1 MNCNVLQQN
10 WPKTETTRIDQIQEW
25 QQIHTNLNPNKEY
38 SAAKQDEA
46 IIIYEKPNRQE
57 PVSVINELKPARTG

>member
-10 WPKTETTRIDQIQEW
+10 LQKTETTRIDQIQEW
-25 QQIHTNLNPNKEY
+25 QQIHTHLNSQQKY

-46 IIIYEKPNRQE
+46 III
-57 PVSVINELKPARTG
+57 L